1 MTYKFT
7 LSNAGKY
14 FDCLKQKI
22 EAEDLTQITFKEYND
37 FFLPDKD
44 KGFEPY
50 DSNKKF
56 TGFNYRL
63 KLPVL
68 PDARNN
74 E

>member
-1 MTYKFT
+1 MTDNFT
-7 LSNAGKY
+7 LSNAEKY
-14 FDCLKQKI
+14 FEFLRQKI
-22 EAEDLTQITFKEYND
+22 EAEDLTQINFKEYND

-44 KGFEPY
+44 KGFIPY
-50 DSNKKF
+50 DSNKTF